1 MDSTVVVP
9 RPLAENAPVQAT
21 PELEECLNRVEYYQ
35 PLYGVSGFEPPL
47 RDCRDRALAIE
58 SALSPLKTPRQTPH
72 QTPDQRPR
80 RLIDFGS
87 SLGYF
92 PFFFADRGA
101 ITTGF
106 DINPANT
113 AVALATQKLNR
124 LPATFETAALT
135 LSTVRAIPAGVY
147 DVGLVLSVLHHI
159 AYKRGF
165 DYAACVVADLL
176 ARIPTLILEL
186 AHRNEDVKLAWQN
199 ALPENPLDI
208 LKDCPGA
215 SATLLGHFPSHLSA
229 STRPMYIV
237 WRETTNIAS
246 QSGVINVAIPEAMFG
261 LR

>member
-1 MDSTVVVP
+1 MDCTAAVS
-9 RPLAENAPVQAT
+9 RPLAEDTPVQAT
-21 PELEECLNRVEYYQ
+21 PELEQCLNRVEYYQ
-35 PLYGVSGFEPPL
+35 PLYGIRGFEPSL
-47 RDCRDRALAIE
+47 RDCRDRAVAIE
-58 SALSPLKTPRQTPH
+58 SALSPMGATRQTPC
-72 QTPDQRPR
+72 

-87 SLGYF
+87 SLGFF

-113 AVALATQKLNR
+113 AVAVATQKLNR
-124 LPATFETAALT
+124 LPATFQTAALS
-135 LSTVRAIPAGVY
+135 LSTVRTIRAGVY
-147 DVGLVLSVLHHI
+147 DVALVLSVLHHV

-186 AHRNEDVKLAWQN
+186 AHRNEDVKFAWQN
-199 ALPENPLDI
+199 SLPENPLDI

-229 STRPMYIV
+229 STRPMYLV
-237 WRETTNIAS
+237 CRATDR
-246 QSGVINVAIPEAMFG
+246 G
-261 LR
+261 